1 MKIKDEYLGVI
12 VTIKDRVYKFADLTN
27 EQIKELEL
35 TGFDM
40 TEFLEP
46 KQKTKKHG
54 RGTIQSTMDEQK
66 GDNEDLHI

>member
-1 MKIKDEYLGVI
+1 MKIKSEYLGVI
-12 VTIKDRVYKFADLTN
+12 VTIKDRVYKFAELTK

-46 KQKTKKHG
+46 KKKKNG
-54 RGTIQSTMDEQK
+54 RGTIQSTMDEQE
-66 GDNEDLHI
+66 GTNEDLSV